1 VVPMA
6 AMVRL
11 IIGLAAPMFYDL
23 ITDRFPIFMPCGVG
37 DDMGD

>member
-23 ITDRFPIFMPCGVG
+23 ITDRFPIFMLRGVG
-37 DDMGD
+37 NDVDD